1 MRNNKTVDMPAS
13 KGLALRGDKKS
24 PSPRKY
30 YLKMLDERHG
40 VLKQLQE
47 LPNAEHLNACDTC
60 PAENFCSHSLVAASI
75 GYIIAKCDVKKQ
87 LYGVEN

>member
-1 MRNNKTVDMPAS
+1 MRNSKTVDMPAS
-13 KGLALRGDKKS
+13 KGLALRGDERS

-47 LPNAEHLNACDTC
+47 LANAECFGACENCVFSSDCDHHLI
-60 PAENFCSHSLVAASI
+60 AASL
-75 GYIIAKCDVKKQ
+75 GYIIVKCDLQMKRR
-87 LYGVEN
+87 